1 MISKNLIWDIK
12 MNRVFKLLLI
22 NKNLIIYAPYL
33 KNNLNICI
41 LENGSKNH
49 LQQEEYL
56 PH

>member
-1 MISKNLIWDIK
+1 MISKNLLWDIK